1 MYADWK
7 LFHSQ
12 LCHNLFCNVCNK
24 LSVSSVIFLV
34 AAVLANEIILIS
46 RELLIVFASAC
57 AAVMAVQ
64 CVFVQ
69 ADICRMF
76 AGHTEFTADSVQF
89 LNILL
94 VEFLRAAQK
103 LALIQELSVEL
114 NRFPLPVSGAEVC
127 GPGDRSVVLQKHCV
141 VLRKV
146 FLKVVRA
153 RHCARCAVL
162 SDGYAS
168 QSDNCLGHGR
178 LCQRNACD
186 SEGCCIDG
194 LSMYDRSD

>member
-12 LCHNLFCNVCNK
+12 LCHNLFCDVCNK

-57 AAVMAVQ
+57 AAVMTVQ
-64 CVFVQ
+64 FVFVQ

-89 LNILL
+89 LNVLL
-94 VEFLRAAQK
+94 VEFLRAA
-103 LALIQELSVEL
+103 
-114 NRFPLPVSGAEVC
+114 
-127 GPGDRSVVLQKHCV
+127 RSL
-141 VLRKV
+141 L
-146 FLKVVRA
+146 
-153 RHCARCAVL
+153 
-162 SDGYAS
+162 
-168 QSDNCLGHGR
+168 
-178 LCQRNACD
+178 
-186 SEGCCIDG
+186 
-194 LSMYDRSD
+194 